1 MRSETSLKILIAI
14 SVFIIF
20 PKTSLASYHFSN
32 FKAHPPIHVYK
43 SSLPSPKGLT
53 PQKVK
58 EIYHLPQSGGQ
69 GTIAIIGAYKDIN
82 IEKDLNVFSSTFN
95 LPACTKNNGCFE
107 EHTLDSNT
115 GPNSGW
121 AMETTLDVE
130 WAHAIAPN
138 AKILLIEAKT
148 PSGANLLKAIDY
160 ASSRKDVVAI
170 SMSWG
175 GAEFADETT
184 LDSHFKSVSNASFF
198 ASSGDNGAGASWPAS
213 SPNVISVGGT
223 TINLKNDGTF
233 ISETAWSGS
242 GGGVSAFEKEPD
254 YQKNFNIPKAF
265 GMRAIPDVSFG
276 ADPKTGFAIYKSGSS
291 SKNWYVVG
299 GTSASA
305 PQWAGIQALGLSAKL
320 SNIYRDKSSSGSI
333 AYFRDIKS
341 GSNGDCAYY
350 CDART
355 HYDYITGLG
364 SPLTINF

>member
-1 MRSETSLKILIAI
+1 MRSETSLKILI
-14 SVFIIF
+14 IIF
-20 PKTSLASYHFSN
+20 VFTFLPGRTLASYRFSN
-32 FKAHPPIHVYK
+32 FKAHPPIYVYK

-58 EIYHLPQSGGQ
+58 EVYNLPKSGGH
-69 GTIAIIGAYKDIN
+69 GTIAIIGAYRDPN
-82 IEKDLNVFSSTFN
+82 IENDLNVFSSEFN
-95 LPACTKNNGCFE
+95 LPLCTKNNGCFE
-107 EHTLDSNT
+107 EHTIDSNT
-115 GPNSGW
+115 KSNSGW
-121 AMETTLDVE
+121 TMETSLDVE

-175 GAEFADETT
+175 GQEFSDETN
-184 LDSHFKSVSNASFF
+184 LDSHFKSVSGASYF

-242 GGGVSAFEKEPD
+242 GGGVSVFEKEPD
-254 YQKNFNIPKAF
+254 YQKKINIPKNY
-265 GMRAIPDVSFG
+265 GMRAIPDVSFD

-305 PQWAGIQALGLSAKL
+305 PQWAGIQSLGLSVTL
-320 SNIYRDKSSSGSI
+320 SNIYKDKLSGGSI
-333 AYFRDIKS
+333 EYFRDIKS
-341 GSNGDCAYY
+341 GSNGDCVYY

-355 HYDYITGLG
+355 HYDFVTGLG
-364 SPLTINF
+364 SPMTINF